1 MDREVSVKSREPYS
15 GTKQT
20 NLGIIGVGK
29 ISSTRQRFIRPSRT
43 LGNFVSSAP
52 SHDYLDLIPI
62 HMKRSAWLFA
72 IVLTVGCANVL
83 AVHEIPEIV
92 VGEPSFFRTIEAH
105 TDAPI
110 VGGNRIEVL
119 LNGNETFPAILRDIR
134 AAKSTITFAQYLY
147 EGGSIARE
155 IAQAFAE
162 RGRAGVKVRI
172 LLDDHGSG
180 SAPAEIIDIMKQGGC
195 EVEYFRRI
203 EAEGIIF
210 PWKLLRYNYRSHRRV
225 LVIDGKIGFTGGYG
239 ISDAW
244 TGDGRTPDHWR
255 DTNVRVE
262 GPVVIF
268 LQAAFAESWLETTG
282 IAIGGENYFPRLD
295 PVGNITGQIVK
306 SSPSGGSFQNYML
319 FLLSINSAKKSI
331 LITNPYFIPDDV
343 MTEALVKAAGR
354 GVRVE
359 ILLPGKI
366 DSQLTYT
373 ASRSHYGPLLLGGI
387 HVYEYKASLM
397 HAKTI
402 IVDSVWATIGST
414 NFDNRSF
421 ALNQEINLTV
431 YNREIAQRL
440 ERIFADDLKYAERVT
455 YEQWQSRS
463 LYERVMEMFAFPIK
477 EQL

>member
-1 MDREVSVKSREPYS
+1 MRRSVW
-15 GTKQT
+15 
-20 NLGIIGVGK
+20 LMAII
-29 ISSTRQRFIRPSRT
+29 
-43 LGNFVSSAP
+43 
-52 SHDYLDLIPI
+52 
-62 HMKRSAWLFA
+62 
-72 IVLTVGCANVL
+72 LTVGCAKVL
-83 AVHEIPEIV
+83 AVREVPGIV

-110 VGGNRIEVL
+110 VGGNRIAVL
-119 LNGNETFPAILRDIR
+119 LNGDETFPTMLRDIR

-155 IAQAFAE
+155 LAQAFAE
-162 RGRAGVKVRI
+162 RGRAGVKVNI

-180 SAPAEIIDIMKQGGC
+180 SAPSDILDIMKQGGC
-195 EVEYFRRI
+195 EVEFFRRI
-203 EAEGIIF
+203 DAAGIVF

-225 LVIDGKIGFTGGYG
+225 LVIDGRIGFTGGYG

-255 DTNVRVE
+255 DTNARIE
-262 GPVVIF
+262 GPLVRF

-282 IAIGGENYFPRLD
+282 IAIGGEDYFPRLET
-295 PVGNITGQIVK
+295 VANVTGQIVK
-306 SSPSGGSFQNYML
+306 SSPTGGSFQNYML

-331 LITNPYFIPDDV
+331 FITNPYFIPDDV

-354 GVRVE
+354 GVRVD

-387 HVYEYKASLM
+387 TIYEYKASLL

-402 IVDSVWATIGST
+402 VVDGVWATIGST

-431 YNREIAQRL
+431 YDRGIAQRL
-440 ERIFADDLKYAERVT
+440 EQIFADDLKYAERIT
-455 YEQWQSRS
+455 YERWQSRS

>member
-1 MDREVSVKSREPYS
+1 
-15 GTKQT
+15 
-20 NLGIIGVGK
+20 
-29 ISSTRQRFIRPSRT
+29 
-43 LGNFVSSAP
+43 
-52 SHDYLDLIPI
+52 
-62 HMKRSAWLFA
+62 MKRSAWLFA

-463 LYERVMEMFAFPIK
+463 LYERVIEMFAFPIK